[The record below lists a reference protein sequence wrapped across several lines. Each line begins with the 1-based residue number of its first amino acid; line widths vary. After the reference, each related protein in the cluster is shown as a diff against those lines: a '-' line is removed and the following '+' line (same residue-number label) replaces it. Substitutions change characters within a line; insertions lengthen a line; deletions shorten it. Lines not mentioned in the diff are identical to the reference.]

1 MRDDDSLSSAA
12 HLRPEVSEPSSS
24 GDDRADKRGRILAA
38 GLSLF
43 AHQPY
48 QEVTMDSV
56 AKLAGVAKGTLYL
69 YFDSKEALYLGI
81 LSDGLEKAVQHY
93 AVDAQADIAQ
103 RLRAAIA
110 ASIHFY
116 ERHRDFLQLLATEEP
131 RMAAA
136 RSRLVE
142 GFRQRGFDY
151 FSSLIE
157 EGMEQGIFRRTDSR
171 MATFA
176 ILGAIR
182 SVLLYY
188 SGREAP
194 ELSRDLSQMILEGLM
209 NGPRAGR
216 RGSAAK

>member
-1 MRDDDSLSSAA
+1 MRHDPAPQLG
-12 HLRPEVSEPSSS
+12 PEVSEPPT
-24 GDDRADKRGRILAA
+24 GDGRADKRSRILAA

-43 AHQPY
+43 ARQPY

-56 AKLAGVAKGTLYL
+56 ARQAGVAKGTLYL

-81 LSDGLEKAVQHY
+81 LSDGLEKAVQHH
-93 AVDAQADIAQ
+93 AVDRQAEVAE

-116 ERHRDFLQLLATEEP
+116 EGHRDFLQLLATEEP

-136 RSRLVE
+136 RNRLIE

-157 EGMEQGIFRRTDSR
+157 EGMEQRIFRPTDSR

-188 SGREAP
+188 RGREAP

-209 NGPRAGR
+209 NGPRAAR
-216 RGSAAK
+216 RTQAAK